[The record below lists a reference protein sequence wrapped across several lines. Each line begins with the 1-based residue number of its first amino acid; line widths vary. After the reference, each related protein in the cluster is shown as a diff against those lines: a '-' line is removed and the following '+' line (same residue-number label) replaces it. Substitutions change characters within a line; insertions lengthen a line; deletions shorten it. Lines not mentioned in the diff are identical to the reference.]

1 MRSNPSDYGDIS
13 VKNNIAEN
21 KTGFASNENNEENDS
36 PGPLNVGIISPY
48 SFETAGGVQFHIRD
62 YAEELISRGHSVKVL
77 APGKLAAETPDFVET
92 AGSSI
97 SVHYNGSVANLSGFG
112 FSGSRARKWI
122 KQNDFD
128 IVHLHEP
135 GVPSLSH
142 KALFP
147 GFNPCPFVATFHA
160 AFDEYPTT
168 LKIAEGYLRM
178 SLEKLSAAICVSPA
192 AAETSSRY
200 LPKDLPVS
208 IIPNGIKYDT
218 FAKAKSCCEWK
229 GTPDSPTVGFLG
241 RMGEPRKGF
250 EIFARAAQKV
260 TKRFPNARFL
270 CAGSGEGQ
278 AKKILASLNENARSK
293 FEFLG
298 RISDS
303 DKAKFYSSLS
313 AYIAPQ
319 TGGESFGIVLAEAM
333 SAGCPVIA
341 SDIRAFADLSEN
353 GQCAQLFKSGS
364 SNDLADKII
373 MLLSD
378 ENKQEALK
386 NKGAE
391 YSKRFD
397 WRIIS
402 EEVVQIYRSILL
414 KSQ

>member
-1 MRSNPSDYGDIS
+1 M
-13 VKNNIAEN
+13 KNIIAEN

-270 CAGSGEGQ
+270 CAGSGEEQ
-278 AKKILASLNENARSK
+278 AKKFWLRSMKTLAQNLNFWEESATATKQNFILRCLLILRRKPGEKVS
-293 FEFLG
+293 
-298 RISDS
+298 
-303 DKAKFYSSLS
+303 
-313 AYIAPQ
+313 
-319 TGGESFGIVLAEAM
+319 ESFL
-333 SAGCPVIA
+333 
-341 SDIRAFADLSEN
+341 RKL
-353 GQCAQLFKSGS
+353 
-364 SNDLADKII
+364 
-373 MLLSD
+373 
-378 ENKQEALK
+378 
-386 NKGAE
+386 
-391 YSKRFD
+391 
-397 WRIIS
+397 
-402 EEVVQIYRSILL
+402 
-414 KSQ
+414 